1 MFCRK
6 GQTDLQDLVQ
16 AIPSLMHCT
25 YYMGQNNGFEE
36 YQLQN
41 TRLTCEHQ
49 NGKIHNLLH
58 QLINSLHFNVYFS
71 NRNPTPHIILNSNL

>member
-1 MFCRK
+1 MFCHK

-41 TRLTCEHQ
+41 TRLTCENQ
-49 NGKIHNLLH
+49 NGKIRNFHNLQY
-58 QLINSLHFNVYFS
+58 QLINSLHPNVYF
-71 NRNPTPHIILNSNL
+71 